1 MSEQSSELGQLAAA
15 VAAVMASYR
24 GVEKSG
30 VNSFHRYKYASDADL
45 LWTLKPAMA
54 SAGLAFV
61 LVDWQIVRES
71 EAKTK
76 GGGSERLVDLA
87 VTYRLIH
94 KSGEYLTIKAPGS
107 GQDPGDKA
115 LYKAMTGA
123 FKYALRQ
130 TFAVP
135 TGDEPE
141 RDEVERVETIRPVSS
156 SGGAFDVAP
165 ILAAF
170 QGLSA
175 SWTGEQLAE
184 LVGVASVDDLTAAH
198 REKLKACFKQ
208 AQAGTLNPRSIP

>member
-1 MSEQSSELGQLAAA
+1 VSEQSSELGQLAAA

-54 SAGLAFV
+54 ANGLAFV
-61 LVDWQIVRES
+61 LVNWEIVRES

-76 GGGSERLVDLA
+76 GGGAERLVDLA

-135 TGDEPE
+135 TGDDPE
-141 RDEVERVETIRPVSS
+141 RDEVARVETLRPVA

-165 ILAAF
+165 ILTAF
-170 QGLSA
+170 QGINP
-175 SWTGEQLAE
+175 SWTGDQLAE
-184 LVGVASVDDLTAAH
+184 LVGVATVDDLTAAH
-198 REKLKACFKQ
+198 RDKLKACFKQ
-208 AQAGTLNPRSIP
+208 AQAGTLNPRSTS

>member
-1 MSEQSSELGQLAAA
+1 MSEQSTELGQLAAA

-54 SAGLAFV
+54 SAGLAFI
-61 LVDWQIVRES
+61 LVDWVIVREA

-76 GGGSERLVDLA
+76 GGGAERLVDLA

-135 TGDEPE
+135 TGDDPE
-141 RDEVERVETIRPVSS
+141 RDESNAAPLRPVSA

-170 QGLSA
+170 QGINPA
-175 SWTGEQLAE
+175 WTADQLAE
-184 LVGVASVDDLTAAH
+184 LVGVESADNLNAAH
-198 REKLKACFKQ
+198 REKLKACFKN
-208 AQAGTLNPRSIP
+208 AQAGTLNPRSNP